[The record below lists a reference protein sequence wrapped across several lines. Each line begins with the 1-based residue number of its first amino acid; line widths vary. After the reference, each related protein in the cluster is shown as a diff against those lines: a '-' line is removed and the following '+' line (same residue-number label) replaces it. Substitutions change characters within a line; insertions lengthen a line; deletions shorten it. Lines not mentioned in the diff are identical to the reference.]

1 MTDSSRHH
9 SALDRALFGWV
20 AAVWV
25 VTAIAPRYRED
36 WLLENLLVFV
46 TVGALFAGRRHF
58 TFSTRAYAMLAIF
71 ATLHL
76 IGAHYTYSETPLGFW
91 VRDWLGLERN
101 HYDRFVHF
109 AFGFLC
115 GLPLRELLSRAAG
128 VVPSWRGP
136 LAIVAVLSF
145 SGFFEALEAVA
156 ALLVSPELGAAY
168 LGTQGDEFDAQKDTL
183 MALSGVLLVLL
194 SGRIIAGIKKPRR
207 NGA

>member
-1 MTDSSRHH
+1 MPDSSHNH
-9 SALDRALFGWV
+9 LFFDRLLFGWV

-46 TVGALFAGRRHF
+46 SVAVLIAGRRHF
-58 TFSTRAYAMLAIF
+58 RFSTRANALLAIF

-76 IGAHYTYSETPLGFW
+76 IGAHYTYAETPPGFW

-109 AFGFLC
+109 AFGALC
-115 GLPLRELLSRAAG
+115 VLPLREVLSRAAG
-128 VVPSWRGP
+128 VVSAWRSP
-136 LAIVAVLSF
+136 LAVVAVLSF

-156 ALLVSPELGAAY
+156 ALIVSPELGAAY

-183 MALSGVLLVLL
+183 MALGGALLVLL
-194 SGRIIAGIKKPRR
+194 AGRASDGTKSQSQK
-207 NGA
+207 